1 MGEQPRPAVVQ
12 QRAQVDAR
20 VPVRGEVVHAAFRQ
34 DALELRLY
42 VDKMGLCYVYKRWK
56 IFFLYF
62 RLKGRCNF
70 EKNNS

>member
-42 VDKMGLCYVYKRWK
+42 VDKMGLCYVYKR
-56 IFFLYF
+56 
-62 RLKGRCNF
+62 
-70 EKNNS
+70 